1 MNEADYVPGGK
12 RVSDFDLMIGA
23 TALQH
28 DIPLLTNNRKHFE
41 DIGGL
46 QIESLR

>member
-1 MNEADYVPGGK
+1 
-12 RVSDFDLMIGA
+12 MIGA
-23 TALQH
+23 TGLQP